1 LADVTLLDHR
11 DPLVAKQIHE
21 VLLLAYAQEAEL
33 LKVKHFEPLERTAS
47 DILSSTD
54 YYLGAF
60 LGKQLVGSLSVGP
73 DDEPAQITITS
84 LVVHPSRQRQG
95 IGRSLVLEA
104 IRRANGAVL
113 SVSTAANNAPALC
126 LYRGFGFVEYRWG
139 TVGLEHIPLV
149 KLRRPRSNP
158 SIEGT
163 STSKLRLLAAAPH
176 VKR

>member
-60 LGKQLVGSLSVGP
+60 LGEQLAGSLSLGP

-113 SVSTAANNAPALC
+113 SVSTAANNAPALY

-139 TVGLEHIPLV
+139 TVGLEQIPLI
-149 KLRRPRSNP
+149 KLRRPRPNP